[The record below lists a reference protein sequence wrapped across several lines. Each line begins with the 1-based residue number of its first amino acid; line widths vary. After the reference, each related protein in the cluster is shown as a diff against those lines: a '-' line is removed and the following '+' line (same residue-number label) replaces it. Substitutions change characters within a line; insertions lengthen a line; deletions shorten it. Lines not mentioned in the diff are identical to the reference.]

1 MDLQTLEFRAEQGVE
16 RAEQGW
22 REFAEAM
29 REIKESEAYKE
40 AGYRYFQ
47 TYYRERWADR
57 TGKAF
62 ETIKGY
68 LAALRSVEEMEGVG
82 QDHTDLPPVTN
93 VGVGKRLAGIED
105 PKKRR
110 EFWQEFNESGE
121 SVGAR
126 EHNLRTKIR
135 EHKGELPKP
144 EEPTVSQ
151 ALSPEAIESAPS
163 KNMSAELDWF
173 HRTGRIAGALDQLEP
188 EEVADS
194 NEEYDRIERAID
206 QSRRIIDW
214 YERYQQVLIAK
225 RDQGAKLR
233 AVR

>member
-1 MDLQTLEFRAEQGVE
+1 MDLQTLETQLEQEVKRFDNSAIKIG
-16 RAEQGW
+16 QL
-22 REFAEAM
+22 FNQ
-29 REIKESEAYKE
+29 IKESGVYKE
-40 AGYRYFQ
+40 AGFSYFGH
-47 TYYRERWADR
+47 YYSARWEKRIGRSWA
-57 TGKAF
+57 TA
-62 ETIKGY
+62 KGY
-68 LAALRSVEEMEGVG
+68 MQAGRVVSEMSNVQDLEHPVSDVMAAQRLNRIEEPAERVKVWNE
-82 QDHTDLPPVTN
+82 HV
-93 VGVGKRLAGIED
+93 
-105 PKKRR
+105 
-110 EFWQEFNESGE
+110 ESGE
-121 SVGAR
+121 KRAGYQ
-126 EHNLRTKIR
+126 NLDRRIR

-151 ALSPEAIESAPS
+151 TLSPEAIESAPS